1 MITPADSEYHNVRAR
16 RSLRLANTNTHT
28 HTHTHTHTGP
38 SVYVLFFVFFSV
50 RKMTHLKSHVQF
62 GVTRVE
68 DFKEEEKNIC
78 HAVKC
83 LGH

>member
-1 MITPADSEYHNVRAR
+1 MRGG
-16 RSLRLANTNTHT
+16 RSLRLANTSTQS
-28 HTHTHTHTGP
+28 HTGP

-62 GVTRVE
+62 GVTGVE
-68 DFKEEEKNIC
+68 DFKKEKNIC

-83 LGH
+83 RGH